1 MKAQQL
7 EKLLDNLAEN
17 VGVIGVMV
25 YTESVSMADAH
36 TLIDGM
42 MLLAIKEYS
51 MNEKLAQKVT
61 ETLHKELEECVEEL
75 EKI

>member
-1 MKAQQL
+1 MKAQVL
-7 EKLLDNLAEN
+7 KKLLDNLAEN
-17 VGVIGVMV
+17 VAVIGVMV
-25 YTESVSMADAH
+25 YMASVSLTDAH

-42 MLLAIKEYS
+42 MLLSIKEYS

>member
-25 YTESVSMADAH
+25 YMDSVTLADAH

-61 ETLHKELEECVEEL
+61 ETLYKELEECVEEL